1 MATACQT
8 DVACGI
14 TPQGVIVVDNAD
26 ALRNARI
33 DTGCADEAIMK
44 GLVTPGDGAGGVLY
58 FDPLDVQP
66 DNGSTIFT
74 SVFGGSWIRSI

>member
-8 DVACGI
+8 NAACLEN
-14 TPQGVIVVDNAD
+14 PQGVIVVDNAD

-58 FDPLDVQP
+58 FDALDVQP
-66 DNGSTIFT
+66 DDGSIVFT